1 MALFEIRTNERQ
13 KSNSIRQ
20 FIVHNFSLFFFS
32 SKKRSLSMIK
42 PCNLWCDIWVI
53 FVALRHSCKLAV
65 STWSL
70 CCNLSPVTS
79 NALVSSVLM
88 YIVFSV
94 DRFSIFSKSL
104 ERALVK
110 EVILSQ
116 FALRG
121 RVVLQAYIYQWWS
134 CSNVKAYHSQIG
146 EIKLDRGLIPAVPL
160 ARGEILALDVIC
172 PVFTNCHHPSSYNI
186 LKPCH
191 AVWAGTVHW

>member
-1 MALFEIRTNERQ
+1 
-13 KSNSIRQ
+13 
-20 FIVHNFSLFFFS
+20 
-32 SKKRSLSMIK
+32 
-42 PCNLWCDIWVI
+42 
-53 FVALRHSCKLAV
+53 
-65 STWSL
+65 
-70 CCNLSPVTS
+70 
-79 NALVSSVLM
+79 M

-134 CSNVKAYHSQIG
+134 CSNLKAYHSQIG

-160 ARGEILALDVIC
+160 ARGEILSLDVIC
-172 PVFTNCHHPSSYNI
+172 PVFTNCRHPSSYNI

-191 AVWAGTVHW
+191 AVWAGTAH